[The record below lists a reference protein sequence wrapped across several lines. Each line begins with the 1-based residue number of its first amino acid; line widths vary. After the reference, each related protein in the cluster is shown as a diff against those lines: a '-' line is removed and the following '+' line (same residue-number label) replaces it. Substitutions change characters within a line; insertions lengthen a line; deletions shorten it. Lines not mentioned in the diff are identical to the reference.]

1 LRLPLGG
8 ITAVLPASARGLS
21 TRSSA
26 SKALSAIRVSA
37 ARPGSR
43 ASAPSRSC
51 ACPGERANPVGLPS
65 ASTVAWIFVL
75 RPPRLRPIASSP
87 SF

>member
-1 LRLPLGG
+1 MRLPLGG
-8 ITAVLPASARGLS
+8 ITAAFPACSRGLS

-26 SKALSAIRVSA
+26 SKALSAINAPATRS
-37 ARPGSR
+37 GSR

-51 ACPGERANPVGLPS
+51 ACPGERLKPVGLPS
-65 ASTVAWIFVL
+65 ASTMAWIFVL

-87 SF
+87 PF